1 VVDPDGT
8 EIEIPLAE
16 DGFEPDRCGGGVAH
30 GALLVEA
37 EVDVDV
43 GTGEPDA
50 LHAPGRH
57 ARDVDRIA
65 GGESGGVGELG
76 RVRLGAHL
84 VPHPRKSHGRTE
96 SDDEDE
102 DSDGAEHE
110 RHVGGVLPSATTE
123 QELEGAD
130 EDVDELDEEHH
141 RVSAPPPAAEAASP
155 RRTWTRSSM

>member
-1 VVDPDGT
+1 GRGGADTGEGTVELVALPRQHLRQGAHHLGHRVEVEVLGDRVGAGSDLVEGVGNGGAGQRDPVRSVVDPDGT

-16 DGFEPDRCGGGVAH
+16 DGCEPDRCGGGVAH

-76 RVRLGAHL
+76 R
-84 VPHPRKSHGRTE
+84 
-96 SDDEDE
+96 
-102 DSDGAEHE
+102 
-110 RHVGGVLPSATTE
+110 
-123 QELEGAD
+123 
-130 EDVDELDEEHH
+130 
-141 RVSAPPPAAEAASP
+141 
-155 RRTWTRSSM
+155 